1 MEIKQ
6 ICEKKSN
13 NLELIKYLD
22 HYISVI
28 GKYIFKKC
36 LYNNVNNLYLIYLV
50 EDSLKFLVKY
60 GDMGGGQY
68 VIQMK
73 IAFEQLT
80 WACINNII
88 TEKFGSKA
96 ARIFR

>member
-1 MEIKQ
+1 MED
-6 ICEKKSN
+6 N
-13 NLELIKYLD
+13 
-22 HYISVI
+22 
-28 GKYIFKKC
+28 
-36 LYNNVNNLYLIYLV
+36 
-50 EDSLKFLVKY
+50 LKFLVKY

-80 WACINNII
+80 WACIDNII